1 MTFSSLRTRLIVLC
15 GGIVVLAMLAI
26 VLTNFL
32 TARSRT
38 MASLDSQMAQLAQS
52 QAATIAEWADSKKLV
67 VSSIKQAA
75 DAADPLP
82 FVKAA

>member
-1 MTFSSLRTRLIVLC
+1 
-15 GGIVVLAMLAI
+15 MLAI

-38 MASLDSQMAQLAQS
+38 MSVLDGQMAQLAQS
-52 QAATIAEWADSKKLV
+52 QASAIAEWADARKLV

-75 DAADPLP
+75 DAAEPLP
-82 FVKAA
+82 FVKAAETAG